1 MIFRK
6 TRSVRTHQQP
16 SSKHGI
22 HSRRLIRVSK
32 ENLENLNAFRFHCNL
47 CKRWLPT
54 SAFYAQVAHP
64 EGEAS
69 DDAVYLA
76 RYEVKAEGFK
86 GHETVGVCA
95 DCAKGID
102 QGKIDGASHRRCSES
117 LNPLRGKKSQNEN

>member
-6 TRSVRTHQQP
+6 KRSVRAHQKP
-16 SSKHGI
+16 SPKHGI
-22 HSRRLIRVSK
+22 HSRRPIRVSK

-47 CKRWLPT
+47 CKRWLPA

-64 EGEAS
+64 ESEAS

-86 GHETVGVCA
+86 GRETVGVCA
-95 DCAKGID
+95 DCAADIG
-102 QGKIDGASHRRCSES
+102 QG
-117 LNPLRGKKSQNEN
+117 

>member
-6 TRSVRTHQQP
+6 ARRILAHQQP
-16 SSKHGI
+16 PPKHGI

-47 CKRWLPT
+47 CKRWHPA

-86 GHETVGVCA
+86 EREAVGVCA
-95 DCAKGID
+95 YCAKGID
-102 QGKIDGASHRRCSES
+102 QG
-117 LNPLRGKKSQNEN
+117 